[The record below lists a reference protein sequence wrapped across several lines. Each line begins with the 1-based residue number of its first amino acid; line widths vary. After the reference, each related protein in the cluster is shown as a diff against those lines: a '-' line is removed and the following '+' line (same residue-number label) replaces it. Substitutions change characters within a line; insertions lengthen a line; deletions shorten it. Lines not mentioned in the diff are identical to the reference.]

1 MSIKN
6 EVIIKE
12 YLGNGIEFKLIDDLV
27 YVNATSIAKAFEN
40 GSQKLADWKR
50 SKKTQELI
58 EVLNEVNKIN
68 DMENFHNEII
78 ELIISEKGGNDG
90 GGATWI
96 YEKLVL
102 DFCRYLSIAFSIWC
116 DKQIFTLL
124 REGLVSLVTKTEEDM
139 ILELFPN
146 TDMALVTM
154 TANTIRQNKAL
165 VIELKEEKEYIS
177 HIVHNERY
185 YITPT
190 TMANKYGMS
199 AVKFNKILQDLNVQ
213 YKKGKKWCLKADYY
227 GIGDYAYFEKPNGEW
242 EKGSSLRYSNDGE
255 RVLYKILTANGHEP
269 VRDIL

>member
-1 MSIKN
+1 MEKLEFQIIKQNNENLVSARELYDFLENTERFSSWFSRQLQYGFEEEIDYVGCKVFNTLANQELQDYLIKLDMAKEISMLAKN
-6 EVIIKE
+6 EKGRVARKYFIEIEK
-12 YLGNGIEFKLIDDLV
+12 EFKNIV
-27 YVNATSIAKAFEN
+27 V
-40 GSQKLADWKR
+40 
-50 SKKTQELI
+50 
-58 EVLNEVNKIN
+58 
-68 DMENFHNEII
+68 
-78 ELIISEKGGNDG
+78 
-90 GGATWI
+90 
-96 YEKLVL
+96 
-102 DFCRYLSIAFSIWC
+102 
-116 DKQIFTLL
+116 
-124 REGLVSLVTKTEEDM
+124 KTEEEM

-154 TANTIRQNKAL
+154 TANTIRQNKVLA
-165 VIELKEEKEYIS
+165 IELKEEKEYIS
-177 HIVHNERY
+177 HVVHNERY

-190 TMANKYGMS
+190 TMANKYGIS